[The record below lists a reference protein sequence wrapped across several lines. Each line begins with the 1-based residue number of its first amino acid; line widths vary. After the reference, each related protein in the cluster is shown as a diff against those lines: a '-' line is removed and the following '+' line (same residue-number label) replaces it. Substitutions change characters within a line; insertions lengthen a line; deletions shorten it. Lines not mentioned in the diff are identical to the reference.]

1 MKSREQLK
9 VEAADILQSLAGK
22 ELTNKERLAIP
33 PQQMPAQD
41 PKKRITNMQEVATGY
56 TEEQCRL
63 EAMRCLQ
70 CKNAP
75 CVKGCPV
82 AIDIRGFIKAAA
94 EGDFEKSIS
103 IIKKSSLLP
112 AICGRVCPQE
122 NQCQAT
128 CTVGRSLKDVNK
140 AVSIGRIERFVAD
153 YERSKGTA
161 VMPQIATATG
171 KRVAV
176 IGSGPAG
183 ITAAA
188 DLRRAGHEVEI
199 FEAFH
204 KTGGVMVYGIPEF
217 RLPKAIVEE
226 EVNSLREMGVKVHTN
241 FLVGRTRQLK
251 ALLEEDGFDAAFIGS
266 GAGLPRF
273 MRIEGEN
280 LVGVFSAN
288 EYLTRSNLM
297 KAYDAEHAATPIFR
311 SKKVAVLGGGNVAM
325 DAARTALRLGAEEVH
340 LIYRRTEVEMPA
352 RVEEVEHAKEEG
364 VIFHL
369 LRNPSRILGDDEDR
383 VRGID
388 VLRYKLGE
396 PDDSG
401 RRRPV
406 PIEGSEYE
414 IELDTVIVAIGNDS
428 NPLLTISTPE
438 IETNKWG
445 NIVTNEEG
453 KTSMDRVFAGGDIV
467 LGAATVILAMGE
479 GRKAAASINT
489 MLNGGP
495 SAG

>member
-1 MKSREQLK
+1 MTKTRAQFKSEALEILK
-9 VEAADILQSLAGK
+9 GLKGK
-22 ELTNKERLAIP
+22 ELKPKDRISIP
-33 PQQMPAQD
+33 PQLMPAQD
-41 PKKRITNMQEVATGY
+41 PKERITNMSEVAQGY
-56 TEEQCRL
+56 TEEQVRV

-82 AIDIRGFIKAAA
+82 KIDIRGFIKAAA
-94 EGDFEKSIS
+94 DGNFDESIA
-103 IIKKSSLLP
+103 IIKESSLLP

-122 NQCQAT
+122 NQCQET
-128 CTVGRSLKDVNK
+128 CTVGRSLKDVGK

-153 YERSKGTA
+153 YERSGGKA
-161 VMPQIATATG
+161 VPPSIAAPTG
-171 KRVAV
+171 KKVAV

-183 ITAAA
+183 ITVAA

-226 EVNSLREMGVKVHTN
+226 EVNALREMGVKVQTN
-241 FLVGRTRQLK
+241 FLVGRTRQLRDI
-251 ALLEEDGFDAAFIGS
+251 LEKDRFDAAFIGT

-297 KAYDAEHAATPIFR
+297 KAYDAAHASTPIFG

-325 DAARTALRLGAEEVH
+325 DSARTALRLGAEEVH

-369 LRNPSRILGDDEDR
+369 LRNPSRILGDESGR
-383 VRGID
+383 VRGIE
-388 VLRYKLGE
+388 VLKYELGE

-414 IELDTVIVAIGNDS
+414 IELDTVVVAIGNDS
-428 NPLLTISTPE
+428 NPLLTASTPE
-438 IETNKWG
+438 IETNRWG
-445 NIVTNEEG
+445 NIITDENG
-453 KTSMDRVFAGGDIV
+453 RTSMDRVYAGGDIV

-479 GRKAAASINT
+479 GRKAAEAINAE
-489 MLNGGP
+489 L
-495 SAG
+495 AGTKGD